1 MTSPR
6 SITWRTPPTSLL
18 HWIRLGVTRLEILCF
33 LSGSPQ
39 LFGSLT
45 SSGSKATPPDSRSFG
60 APISRRRNLPPR
72 TSPCPSLDDL
82 STVDHLENTPHL
94 STPLDKA
101 WSHAARDPMFFRI
114 PAAIRILDVLRI
126 QGNSP

>member
-1 MTSPR
+1 MF
-6 SITWRTPPTSLL
+6 SLRIPAA
-18 HWIRLGVTRLEILCF
+18 IRILDV
-33 LSGSPQ
+33 LRIQGNS
-39 LFGSLT
+39 
-45 SSGSKATPPDSRSFG
+45 PDSRSFG
-60 APISRRRNLPPR
+60 VPLSRRRSLPPR